1 MWAAGARK
9 YWVIFKISGQ
19 KELEYRFNF
28 FLARLR
34 NVLVMLLLY
43 FVWLTLTR
51 KSGRFAG
58 YSQTE
63 LITYVFGINIFR
75 SVIFGTQSR
84 QVASDINDGM
94 LSAYLTMPINYFVR
108 TYSAELAQ
116 RCLYAMTALGEVLLF
131 SFLFKVDLLIQ
142 RDAAIMAFFTVS
154 IVLAST
160 LYFLLSYA
168 ISLLAFWSR
177 EAMGPKFLFDW
188 VLEFASGAYFPL
200 DILSPALF
208 TVLAFLPFASI
219 MYLPMQIYLGRAGM
233 HGAMQGIALQYA
245 WIALFGPTAFWVW
258 KRGLKKYTGEG
269 M

>member
-19 KELEYRFNF
+19 KEFEYRFNF

-43 FVWLTLTR
+43 FVWLALTM

-63 LITYVFGINIFR
+63 LITYVFGINILR
-75 SVIFGTQSR
+75 SVIFGAQSR

-94 LSAYLTMPINYFVR
+94 LSAYLAMPINYFFR
-108 TYSAELAQ
+108 TFSAEFAQ
-116 RCLYAMTALGEVLLF
+116 RSLYAVTALGEVLLF
-131 SFLFKVDLLIQ
+131 SYLFKVDLLIQ
-142 RDAAIMAFFTVS
+142 RDAAVLAFFSVS
-154 IVLAST
+154 MVLAST

-219 MYLPMQIYLGRAGM
+219 MYLPMQIYLGRTGM
-233 HGAMQGIALQYA
+233 HSALQGIALQCA
-245 WIALFGPTAFWVW
+245 WIALFGPAALWVW

>member
-1 MWAAGARK
+1 MLAIGARK

-34 NVLVMLLLY
+34 NILVMLLLY

-51 KSGRFAG
+51 KSGRFAD
-58 YSQTE
+58 YSQME
-63 LITYVFGINIFR
+63 LTTYVFGINILR
-75 SVIFGTQSR
+75 SVIFGAQSR
-84 QVASDINDGM
+84 QVAADINSGM
-94 LSAYLTMPINYFVR
+94 LSAYLTMPINYFSR
-108 TYSAELAQ
+108 TFSAELAQ
-116 RCLYAMTALGEVLLF
+116 RSLYAITALGEVLLF

-142 RDAAIMAFFTVS
+142 RDVAVLAFFMVS
-154 IVLAST
+154 VALASA

-188 VLEFASGAYFPL
+188 VMEFASGAYFPL
-200 DILSPALF
+200 DILSVALF
-208 TVLAFLPFASI
+208 TVLVFLPFASI

-233 HGAMQGIALQYA
+233 HGALKGISLQCA
-245 WIALFGPTAFWVW
+245 WIALFGPAALWVW